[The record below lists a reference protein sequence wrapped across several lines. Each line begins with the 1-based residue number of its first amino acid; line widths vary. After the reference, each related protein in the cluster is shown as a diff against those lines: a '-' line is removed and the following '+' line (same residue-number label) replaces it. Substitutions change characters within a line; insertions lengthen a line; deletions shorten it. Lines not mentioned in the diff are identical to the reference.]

1 MRRHYRYVALAAT
14 AFAATL
20 TFAAQPPAANPLAR
34 GDRGSFFGGAFADG
48 PLNTSSGIGRP
59 VTRYGPVTPVPEPS
73 EWLMMMAG
81 MGLVGLIIRRG
92 SRRS

>member
-20 TFAAQPPAANPLAR
+20 SFAAAPPAANPIAR
-34 GDRGSFFGGAFADG
+34 ADHGSFFGGAFADG
-48 PLNTSSGIGRP
+48 PLNTNSGIGRP
-59 VTRYGPVTPVPEPS
+59 ITRYGPVTPVPEPS